1 MTPTLHDNAAQYL
14 AASDPDWQTLIHH
27 VGPYDPKLK
36 PEREPYEA
44 LIRAI
49 AHQQL
54 HGKAAEAILARFTAL
69 YPHTPFPSPADIDVT
84 EDTQLR
90 ACGFS
95 FSKIAA
101 IRGIVTA
108 TSDGAIPSLQEAKI
122 LSDEELIKRLITLK
136 GIGRWTV
143 EMFLMF
149 TLARPDILPVDDFGV
164 REGWRLMKS
173 LPEQPKPKALAAI
186 GEAWSPYRSTAA
198 WYLWRAVE
206 FYKARSVENPKLR
219 LINNDS

>member
-1 MTPTLHDNAAQYL
+1 MTPTLYDNATQYL
-14 AASDPDWQTLIHH
+14 AASDPDWQTLIHQI
-27 VGPYDPKLK
+27 GSYDPKLK

-69 YPHTPFPSPADIDVT
+69 YPHTSFPSPTDIETT
-84 EDTQLR
+84 EDAQLR
-90 ACGFS
+90 TCGFS

-108 TSDGAIPSLQEAKI
+108 TAEGTVPSLQEAKT
-122 LSDEELIKRLITLK
+122 LSDEELIKRLITLR

-173 LPEQPKPKALAAI
+173 LPEQPKPKALAVI

-206 FYKARSVENPKLR
+206 FYKTKKPQMDDDA
-219 LINNDS
+219 